1 MTPQMTIVVPTRE
14 RCDTLHWAIKT
25 CVTQDYDNLEI
36 LISDNASEDSTR
48 DVVDAYDDVRIRYI
62 NPGRRLGM
70 SEHWEFALSHVTSG
84 FVAVIG
90 DDDGLMPNALRDIA
104 PLLVDDVPLVWPI
117 QQYFWPTF
125 NPDLANSV
133 VLPLKQ
139 PARVHEMRSS
149 AVVNR
154 VLREPSRYPL
164 LPSPYFGMV
173 PATAIDRIRQR
184 SGTVFHSI
192 TPDIYAGFAVASVC
206 DRYLYTDRS
215 YSVAGQ
221 SRHSNGASQLSGQ
234 GESNPDSPA
243 KRFANENSI
252 PFHPDLVYAPSIP
265 VLVAEAALQA
275 RDALALDCNVDVVTT
290 IRAALRDPLYLST
303 PTVRPTID
311 QALSQV
317 AAAHDLDA
325 TLASEMRRGRLMR
338 IPRLLITAMR
348 SILLQ
353 HPMLECDPRTVSDVA
368 GAALFIAGQRPRFE
382 ARFIGVMRRV
392 ATRPRK
398 AARVVRAAARRRR

>member
-1 MTPQMTIVVPTRE
+1 MIPRITVVVPTRE
-14 RCDTLHWAIKT
+14 RFETLHWAIKT

-48 DVVDAYDDVRIRYI
+48 EVIEAYDDSRIRYL

-90 DDDGLMPNALRDIA
+90 DDDGLMPEAVREIA
-104 PLLVDDVPLVWPI
+104 PLLVEDVPLVWPI

-125 NPDLANSV
+125 GPDLANSV

-139 PARVHEMRSS
+139 PAKVHELRSTETVS
-149 AVVNR
+149 L

-164 LPSPYFGMV
+164 LPSPYFGIV
-173 PATAIDRIRQR
+173 PATALERIRKR

-192 TPDIYAGFAVASVC
+192 TPDIYAGFAIASVC

-234 GESNPDSPA
+234 GESKADSPA
-243 KRFANENSI
+243 RKFYEENTI
-252 PFHPDLVYAPSIP
+252 TFHRDLIYAPSIP

-275 RDALALDCNVDVVTT
+275 RDAVALDCDVDVFAT
-290 IRAALRDPLYLST
+290 IRAAIRDPLYLSN
-303 PTVRPTID
+303 PSVRPTVD
-311 QALSQV
+311 RALSQV
-317 AAAHDLDA
+317 AAAHHLDA
-325 TLASEMRRGRLMR
+325 DLAREMRRGRALR
-338 IPRLLITAMR
+338 IPRLLGIAMR

-353 HPMLECDPRTVSDVA
+353 HPMLECDPLTVSDVSR
-368 GAALFIAGQRPRFE
+368 AAAFIAAQRPKF
-382 ARFIGVMRRV
+382 AVRFIGPFRRL

-398 AARVVRAAARRRR
+398 TVRVLRAAARRVR